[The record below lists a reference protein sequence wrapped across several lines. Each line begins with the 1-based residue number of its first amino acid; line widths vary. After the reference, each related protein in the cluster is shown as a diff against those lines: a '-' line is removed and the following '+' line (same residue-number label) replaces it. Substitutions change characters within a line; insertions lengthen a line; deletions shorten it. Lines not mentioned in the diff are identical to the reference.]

1 MNQEEKKEYEKFFKK
16 IIIEHIREAR
26 LEKGW
31 TQAQIAEAACVSHEF
46 IRDLES
52 EKGEDYISTFSIWLI
67 AKALD
72 ADLNELLDF
81 DMEAFRPVIEK
92 AMQKKHSS

>member
-1 MNQEEKKEYEKFFKK
+1 MNKEEKKLYEKFFKK
-16 IIIEHIREAR
+16 IVIEHLRETR

-31 TQAQIAEAACVSHEF
+31 TQAQVAEAACVSHEF

-52 EKGEDYISTFSIWLI
+52 EKGTYYISTFSIWLI

-72 ADLNELLDF
+72 ADLNGIFDF
-81 DMEAFRPVIEK
+81 DMEAFKHVIEK
-92 AMQKKHSS
+92 AMQEKSS

>member
-1 MNQEEKKEYEKFFKK
+1 MWDVTSLTDCNFTFLRILVYNNDNK
-16 IIIEHIREAR
+16 
-26 LEKGW
+26 LSNL
-31 TQAQIAEAACVSHEF
+31 TAAS
-46 IRDLES
+46 IS

-81 DMEAFRPVIEK
+81 DMKAFRPVIEK